1 MQFLLNNQ
9 KYEYGRSR
17 KGEYKRGAPLP
28 FLHKK
33 RVATYK
39 SATLK
44 IDKIN

>member
-1 MQFLLNNQ
+1 MEEVE
-9 KYEYGRSR
+9 KYECGT
-17 KGEYKRGAPLP
+17 PLP